1 MQTIGKAAAHT
12 KDIFLK
18 QINCNFEPVSLQKE
32 EGRTKELIKLEYI
45 INAIQETK
53 VELFDHFEA
62 HIDEC
67 PITEFKIAKAVSA
80 QGAELDSSK
89 FAEINKED
97 GSVRIFNFK
106 EPIDCKIYVQA
117 TAGKPEPSWSDD
129 SVAQIH
135 LVI

>member
-1 MQTIGKAAAHT
+1 MAYTE
-12 KDIFLK
+12 DIFLK
-18 QINCNFEPVSLQKE
+18 HINCNFEPVSLQK
-32 EGRTKELIKLEYI
+32 KELIKIEYI

-53 VELFDHFEA
+53 VELFDHYEA
-62 HIDEC
+62 HVDEC
-67 PITEFKIAKAVSA
+67 PITEFRIAKAVSS
-80 QGAELDSSK
+80 QGAELDFSQ

-117 TAGKPEPSWSDD
+117 TAGKPEPNWSDD
-129 SVAQIH
+129 SIAQIH